1 MLARLLSFDKTCPIV
16 IVLDL
21 LANFRLL
28 SLTSCLPEPFQLP
41 RLEDSNPAVSRL
53 VKDITIDLPANL
65 LSGIKVPKTS
75 IHTPLSGPPGLSL
88 SQDFPPLAA
97 PQAAPPPKAQRKGA
111 GTNFTSATIKP
122 VIPVLPGQQNRTQV
136 PAKDS
141 RESQIVPPPEGIDA
155 PASYADAEPSP
166 ETTGTKSGL
175 KSKPKTKL
183 PAANSRKNP
192 RSKNVTDVLTTK
204 VVLPAPAES
213 DTKSIPQK
221 ATERRHPGK
230 LDIAA
235 AKDASKKD
243 LESVATSSSQN
254 KSAAPA
260 SVSSAISRPATP
272 ATAVSQA
279 SGASIVR
286 QTQPRTIRVLPTP
299 KVETPP
305 RLNPAS
311 PSVVNAAASIAAG
324 KQQSRRA
331 SPSSIHPPGTPA
343 SEKISD
349 NASFTSASMSRANS
363 PPPSKVGSAPVRQV
377 TKSQQ
382 KKERQVRAKL
392 AEECSK
398 NEGSSVKAIAE
409 MPVQA
414 PIVGRKKKAKKATRG
429 TADST
434 PMVTRPSSPTPKD
447 EGPQEKAV
455 SRPVTPVKENK
466 KDFILQK
473 HHQEPDTPAS
483 PVASLSGDHHQKN
496 VFTAASILS
505 SLQKS
510 GDVSSAIQDLFKG
523 VSGVN
528 YRFELTRYDLTE
540 PELIPPQIE
549 NGEAITLELAN
560 NKRVVLLPDRR
571 TLHGLTKEQAQ
582 RYLDLRKKALST
594 AEPAMFNSSRHDI
607 DRYLHAVSHTA
618 APTLPKP
625 TATSSREDL
634 FELINQFVV
643 SASAPACAAAT
654 MPSYWSAAP
663 LTAEAMARKLSIRS
677 IEDAEQAMLASRK
690 ETEGLEKK
698 LNGLLKRNRRLIFGN
713 SH

>member
-1 MLARLLSFDKTCPIV
+1 MLARLLSFDKTCLIV

-41 RLEDSNPAVSRL
+41 RLEDSNPVSSRL

-97 PQAAPPPKAQRKGA
+97 PQAAPPSKAQRKGA

-155 PASYADAEPSP
+155 PASSADAEPSP

-192 RSKNVTDVLTTK
+192 RTKNVTDVLTTK

-213 DTKSIPQK
+213 DTKSMPQK

-260 SVSSAISRPATP
+260 SVSSAISRPVTP

-286 QTQPRTIRVLPTP
+286 QTQPRTIRVLSTP

-305 RLNPAS
+305 RLNAAS

-414 PIVGRKKKAKKATRG
+414 PIVGRKKKAKKTTRG

-447 EGPQEKAV
+447 EGPHEKAV
-455 SRPVTPVKENK
+455 SRPASPVKENK
-466 KDFILQK
+466 KDITLQK
-473 HHQEPDTPAS
+473 DHQEPDTPAS

-496 VFTAASILS
+496 VFTATSILS

-528 YRFELTRYDLTE
+528 YRFELTQNDLTE
-540 PELIPPQIE
+540 PIIPHQIE
-549 NGEAITLELAN
+549 NGEAITLELGN

-571 TLHGLTKEQAQ
+571 TLRGLTKEQAQ
-582 RYLDLRKKALST
+582 RYLDLRKKAMST
-594 AEPAMFNSSRHDI
+594 AEPAMFNSSLHDI
-607 DRYLHAVSHTA
+607 DRYLHAFSHTA
-618 APTLPKP
+618 APALPKS
-625 TATSSREDL
+625 TATSSTEDL

-663 LTAEAMARKLSIRS
+663 LTEEAMARKLSIRG